1 MNSEKFNII
10 SFPTFSDA
18 VDKFYSSIESQKI
31 EKKIVQVENETSKR
45 LENIKKDHEQRL
57 KALNDV
63 QAIQEKRGELVQYNR
78 KLVDQALLLIRFFL
92 KL

>member
-1 MNSEKFNII
+1 MYPEKFNVILF
-10 SFPTFSDA
+10 STFSDA

-57 KALNDV
+57 KALEDV
-63 QAIQEKRGELVQYNR
+63 QTIQEQRGELVQNNR
-78 KLVDQALLLIRFFL
+78 ELVEQALLLIRFFIF
-92 KL
+92 